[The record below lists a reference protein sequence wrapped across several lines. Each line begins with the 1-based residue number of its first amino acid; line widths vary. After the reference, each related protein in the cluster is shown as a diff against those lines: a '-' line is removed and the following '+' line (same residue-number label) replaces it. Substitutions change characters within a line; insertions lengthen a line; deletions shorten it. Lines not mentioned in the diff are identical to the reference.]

1 MLPSGRKLRLVRP
14 DGLGVRLTPAGMARV
29 LETVL
34 PCLICQVL
42 ASRVVWVLCVTA
54 LERAETSRE
63 CSSDAVVSVRILAI
77 KEVKE
82 GTAMLAKIA
91 RRATTTISSTRV
103 NPREVAGREAL
114 SLEWCVREA
123 SGCTRACVSVPGQ
136 KKFEKSELLG

>member
-1 MLPSGRKLRLVRP
+1 
-14 DGLGVRLTPAGMARV
+14 MARV

-42 ASRVVWVLCVTA
+42 ASREVWVLCVTA

-77 KEVKE
+77 KEIKE

-91 RRATTTISSTRV
+91 RRATTIINSTRV
-103 NPREVAGREAL
+103 NPREVAGLAVTILGRGE
-114 SLEWCVREA
+114 LETNGSA
-123 SGCTRACVSVPGQ
+123 RAKGVCPG
-136 KKFEKSELLG
+136 KKNFKKIELLSRR